1 MNGLTL
7 KDPPSQKPNSDPF
20 WGLVPFLS
28 GDSDFHPEP
37 IFDRMIYLER
47 KRTERSRRPFMLL
60 LFNLEAI
67 LDGPDDD
74 HIVKTVETALSS
86 CLRETDIKGWYEQGK
101 VIGIILTE
109 MGSID
114 EIVKE
119 KVFLKIQNRLGQEIG
134 AEAVDRIKVSYHVF
148 PESYNGNGK
157 DREWFNS
164 RFYPEV
170 TKKTLPQRFPLFI
183 KRGLDILGSI
193 AGLLVLSPV
202 FLIIA
207 LGVKFTSKGPV
218 LFRQERVGQWGKT
231 FTFLKFRSM
240 YVGSDEST
248 HKEYVSKLITRGNGA
263 PPAGGQAKGEAVY
276 KLTNDRRITPIGN
289 ILRKTSL
296 DEIPQFINVLKG
308 EMSLVGPRPP
318 IPYECEI
325 YEIWHRRRLLAM
337 KPGITGLWQVEGRSR
352 RTFDEMVRL
361 DLKYIGEWSL
371 WLDLKILL
379 KTPWVMVSGAGG
391 Y

>member
-7 KDPPSQKPNSDPF
+7 KDLSSETQAHPPLPDM
-20 WGLVPFLS
+20 VPFLS
-28 GDSDFHPEP
+28 GESDFHPEA

-47 KRTERSRRPFMLL
+47 KRTERSRRPFMLI
-60 LFNLEAI
+60 LFNVGDI
-67 LDGPDDD
+67 LAGPDED
-74 HIVKTVETALSS
+74 HLVKSLENALSS
-86 CLRETDIKGWYEQGK
+86 RLRETDIKGWYEQGK
-101 VIGIILTE
+101 VIGTILTE

-114 EIVKE
+114 EAANE
-119 KVFLKIQNRLGQEIG
+119 KVFLKIKNRLTQEIG

-157 DREWFNS
+157 DRKWFDS
-164 RFYPEV
+164 RLYPEV
-170 TKKTLPQRFPLFI
+170 TKKALPKRFPLFV
-183 KRGLDILGSI
+183 KRGLDVMGSV
-193 AGLLVLSPV
+193 AALVLLSPV
-202 FLIIA
+202 FLVVA
-207 LGVKFTSKGPV
+207 LGVKLTSRGPV
-218 LFRQERVGQWGKT
+218 LFKQERLGQWGKT

-240 YVGSDEST
+240 YANCDESA
-248 HKEYVSKLITRGNGA
+248 HKEYVSNLITRGNGTS
-263 PPAGGQAKGEAVY
+263 PAGVEPPKSAVY
-276 KLTNDRRITPIGN
+276 KLTNDRRITPLGN

-325 YEIWHRRRLLAM
+325 YDLWHRRRLLAL

-361 DLKYIGEWSL
+361 DLKYIGARSL

-379 KTPWVMVSGAGG
+379 KTPWVMMSGAGG

>member
-1 MNGLTL
+1 MNGLNL
-7 KDPPSQKPNSDPF
+7 KDPSSEKQANPPL
-20 WGLVPFLS
+20 WGMVPFLS
-28 GDSDFHPEP
+28 GESDFHPEP

-47 KRTERSRRPFMLL
+47 KRTERSRRPFMLI
-60 LFNLEAI
+60 LFNMEGI
-67 LDGPDDD
+67 LAGPDED
-74 HIVKTVETALSS
+74 HLVRSIENALSA

-119 KVFLKIQNRLGQEIG
+119 KVFLKIQNRLAEEIG
-134 AEAVDRIKVSYHVF
+134 AEAVEKIKVSYHVY

-170 TKKTLPQRFPLFI
+170 TKKTLPQRFPLFV
-183 KRGLDILGSI
+183 KRGLDLLGSI

-202 FLIIA
+202 FLVIA
-207 LGVKFTSKGPV
+207 LGVKLTSKGPV
-218 LFRQERVGQWGKT
+218 LFRQERVGQGGKT

-240 YVGSDEST
+240 YVNCDESA
-248 HKEYVSKLITRGNGA
+248 HKEYVTKLIISGNET
-263 PPAGGQAKGEAVY
+263 PPAGGDPQKPAVY
-276 KLTNDRRITPIGN
+276 KLTNDRRITPVGR

-325 YEIWHRRRLLAM
+325 YDLWHRRRLLAV